1 MMSKQTRNE
10 RDDLQLEA
18 NRGHHGMLNTTP
30 ELQVVMKG
38 SSCRPW
44 MCLFSSLITVYL
56 AYSHFAK
63 CTTMI
68 L

>member
-38 SSCRPW
+38 SKAQAVGPGCACFLP
-44 MCLFSSLITVYL
+44 
-56 AYSHFAK
+56 
-63 CTTMI
+63 
-68 L
+68 